1 MHNTMKKEKE
11 AEKEAS
17 ARKMNTINEDSKS
30 GSSDSENEIRE
41 DPPRMTSVA
50 SSGHYRKRKEQK
62 SASKLEKQDSLF
74 GNTGTYSM
82 SNTTSPKDAGSG

>member
-1 MHNTMKKEKE
+1 MHNTMKKEKEE

-30 GSSDSENEIRE
+30 GSSDSENDNR

-62 SASKLEKQDSLF
+62 SATKLENQDSIF

-82 SNTTSPKDAGSG
+82 SNTSPKDFGNG